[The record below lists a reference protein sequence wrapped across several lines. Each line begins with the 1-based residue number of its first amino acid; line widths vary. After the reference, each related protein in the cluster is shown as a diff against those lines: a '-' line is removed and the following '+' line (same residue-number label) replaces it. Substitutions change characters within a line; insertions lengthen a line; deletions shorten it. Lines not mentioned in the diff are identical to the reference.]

1 MSLADQ
7 LKLEDN
13 INKFEV
19 KITSMTSSSDGV
31 QVNATGTEAR
41 YG

>member
-13 INKFEV
+13 INGFEL
-19 KITSMTSSSDGV
+19 KITSMISSSEGV
-31 QVNATGTEAR
+31 QVNATGTVER
-41 YG
+41 